1 MFDATHYP
9 TIPRYTINAL
19 NLWATEGHP
28 PGGFVTAVLK
38 NDLRSAVWAADP
50 DNATSLCD
58 IVRYAI
64 NELPSACWGSPERVA
79 SWPDRLTSIVTTS

>member
-9 TIPRYTINAL
+9 TIPPYTINAL

-28 PGGFVTAVLK
+28 PGGFVT
-38 NDLRSAVWAADP
+38 AADP